1 MDNNS
6 IDLPPLKI
14 LLVDD
19 HLLILKGFSAILKS
33 MSPESTVKYYTSA
46 EKIKEELAREKY
58 DVLFSDLM
66 MPGVNTR
73 EFIGF
78 CKKKYPDMIVIILS
92 GVMEINVVKEY
103 LSIGVNGFISKV
115 VSQEEVKL
123 ALETTHRG
131 ETFVSSNLSGK
142 LAFSLFAAEKTSLTQ
157 RELEILRLIAAG
169 HSVEKTASLLNISA
183 FTILAHRRSIMKKLD
198 LHSGAELVKYAF
210 ENNLN

>member
-1 MDNNS
+1 MNAS
-6 IDLPPLKI
+6 FDLPPLKI

-19 HLLILKGFSAILKS
+19 HLLILKGFSGILKNFL
-33 MSPESTVKYYTSA
+33 PQSTVNFYTSV
-46 EKIKEELAREKY
+46 EKIEEELGREKY

-73 EFIGF
+73 EFITR
-78 CKKKYPDMIVIILS
+78 CKKKYPGMIIIILS
-92 GVMEINVVKEY
+92 GILEINVVKEY
-103 LSIGVNGFISKV
+103 LSIGVNGFVSKV
-115 VSQEEVKL
+115 VSQEELKL
-123 ALETTHRG
+123 ALETTFRG
-131 ETFVSSNLSGK
+131 EIFVSSNLSGK

-169 HSVEKTASLLNISA
+169 HSVEKTATLLHISA
-183 FTILAHRRSIMKKLD
+183 FTVLAHRRSIMKKLD

>member
-1 MDNNS
+1 MDTTL
-6 IDLPPLKI
+6 DLPSLKI
-14 LLVDD
+14 LLLDD
-19 HLLILKGFSAILKS
+19 HLLILKGFSEILKS
-33 MSPESTVKYYTSA
+33 MTPDSTIKFYTSA
-46 EKIKEELAREKY
+46 EKVKEELSREKY

-73 EFIGF
+73 EFITT
-78 CKKKYPDMIVIILS
+78 CKKKYPEMVIIILS
-92 GVMEINVVKEY
+92 GILEINVVKEY

-169 HSVEKTASLLNISA
+169 HSVEKTATLLNLSA

>member
-1 MDNNS
+1 MDTTL
-6 IDLPPLKI
+6 DLPSLKI
-14 LLVDD
+14 LLLDD
-19 HLLILKGFSAILKS
+19 HLLILKGFSEILKS
-33 MSPESTVKYYTSA
+33 MTPDSTIKFYTSA
-46 EKIKEELAREKY
+46 EKVKEELTREKY

-73 EFIGF
+73 EFITN
-78 CKKKYPDMIVIILS
+78 CKKKYPEMVIIILS
-92 GVMEINVVKEY
+92 GILEINVVKEY

-123 ALETTHRG
+123 ALESTHRG

-142 LAFSLFAAEKTSLTQ
+142 LAFSLFAAEKTTLTQ
-157 RELEILRLIAAG
+157 RELEILRFIAAG
-169 HSVEKTASLLNISA
+169 HSVEKTATLLNLSA

>member
-1 MDNNS
+1 MNAAL
-6 IDLPPLKI
+6 DLPALKI
-14 LLVDD
+14 LLLDD
-19 HLLILKGFSAILKS
+19 HLLILKGFSAILHS
-33 MSPESTVKYYTSA
+33 MTPESDIKFFTSL
-46 EKIKEELAREKY
+46 EKVKEELAREKY

-73 EFIGF
+73 EFITF
-78 CKKKYPDMIVIILS
+78 CKKKYPDLIIIILS
-92 GVMEINVVKEY
+92 GILEINVVKEY

-169 HSVEKTASLLNISA
+169 HTVEKTASLLHISA
-183 FTILAHRRSIMKKLD
+183 FTVLAHRRSIMKKLD
-198 LHSGAELVKYAF
+198 LHSGAELVKYAY